1 MHKARVLVEGIHK
14 PIVTTS
20 RGEYWRLLSPGKY
33 KLMVED
39 KDGTR
44 RSRQKSVT
52 VTDGAN
58 VQIVNFILEAKHKDF
73 RPSFNNKISKQLK
86 DL

>member
-39 KDGTR
+39 KDRTR

-52 VTDGAN
+52 VIEGAK
-58 VQIVNFILEAKHKDF
+58 VQIVDFVLEAKHKEF
-73 RPSFNNKISKQLK
+73 HPSFNNKILK
-86 DL
+86 L